1 LCGQDGGQD
10 GGSDDAVEP
19 EMIGGDDDGERGH
32 DRVRHGEPAPPA
44 PERGDD
50 RGRHEDGPA
59 DVHGRHRGQLVR
71 VQAGR
76 VGVNRLV
83 VHDGRVDHP
92 GAREHAGR
100 RDRHQLDEQADTGEG
115 HQRRAPAAVVGPVP
129 DEQPDHAGDQNRE
142 VQDVVIQVEELD
154 QQGMRQEQPLQPGLA
169 RHADGPLELPD
180 PACPADRSIRSKDGE
195 SAGIL
200 PERVQADDE
209 AGFKRSRSD
218 LGKQPSTGRPKC
230 QRGNRQPGSRPGC
243 LLPIQGEVD
252 HSGCRALHVTR
263 SDYGLVAN
271 S

>member
-1 LCGQDGGQD
+1 
-10 GGSDDAVEP
+10 
-19 EMIGGDDDGERGH
+19 MIGGDDDGECGH
-32 DRVRHGEPAPPA
+32 DRVRHGEPAPPG
-44 PERGDD
+44 PERRDD

-59 DVHGRHRGQLVR
+59 DVDRRHRGQLVR

-76 VGVNRLV
+76 VGVDRLV
-83 VHDGRVDHP
+83 VRDGRVDHP

-100 RDRHQLDEQADTGEG
+100 RHRHQLDEQADTGEG
-115 HQRRAPAAVVGPVP
+115 HQRRPPPAVVGPVP

-154 QQGMRQEQPLQPGLA
+154 QQGMRQERPLQPSLA

-180 PACPADRSIRSKDGE
+180 PACPADSSIWSKDGE
-195 SAGIL
+195 SAGKL
-200 PERVQADDE
+200 PECVQAHDE

-218 LGKQPSTGRPKC
+218 LGEQWPADRPEC
-230 QRGNRQPGSRPGC
+230 QGADRQPCGRSGC

-263 SDYGLVAN
+263 SDYGLVA
-271 S
+271 SS